1 MARQKG
7 LVRTRTLKQ
16 HARDGLIEKIEIVD
30 DGEKTSIHVH
40 YNEKATGQ
48 KMRILTA
55 YRSSGP
61 KTFVSID
68 SAWKL
73 VKSLDL
79 HEALIREEN
88 VSNEST

>member
-1 MARQKG
+1 
-7 LVRTRTLKQ
+7 
-16 HARDGLIEKIEIVD
+16 
-30 DGEKTSIHVH
+30 
-40 YNEKATGQ
+40 
-48 KMRILTA
+48 MRILTA

-88 VSNEST
+88 ADTENT

>member
-1 MARQKG
+1 MARQKE

-16 HARDGLIEKIEIVD
+16 HARDGLIERIEIVD

-40 YNEKATGQ
+40 YNDKATGQ
-48 KMRILTA
+48 KMRVLTA

-61 KTFVSID
+61 KAFVSID

-73 VKSLDL
+73 VKALGL
-79 HEALIREEN
+79 HEAMIREEN
-88 VSNEST
+88 ADRPNT

>member
-1 MARQKG
+1 MARQRD
-7 LVRTRTLKQ
+7 LVRVGTLKK
-16 HARDGLIEKIEIVD
+16 HAAEGLIDRIEIVD
-30 DGEKTSIHVH
+30 DGEKTNIHVH

-88 VSNEST
+88 ADTENT